1 VTLYL
6 KESIYNADQFFAN
19 KVDHCMMVLAAI
31 SGFLAVALG
40 AFGAHA
46 LKAILSPEMMA
57 VYQTAVEYHL
67 MHSVLW
73 LSVSGLSLHLPQLKW
88 LTYSAWALAVGILL
102 FSGSLYLLTLTG
114 IKSLGMITPV
124 GGVSLLLGWLM
135 LALAGREFSNTKSVA
150 GSN

>member
-1 VTLYL
+1 
-6 KESIYNADQFFAN
+6 
-19 KVDHCMMVLAAI
+19 MVLAAI